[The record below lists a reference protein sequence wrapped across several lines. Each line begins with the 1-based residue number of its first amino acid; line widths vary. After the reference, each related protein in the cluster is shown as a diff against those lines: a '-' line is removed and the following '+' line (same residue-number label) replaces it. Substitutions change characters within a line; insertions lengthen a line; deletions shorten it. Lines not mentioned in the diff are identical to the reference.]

1 MLGREV
7 DPAARLRHPQLDA
20 VMLEQRRHRR
30 VLAAVER
37 PLVLPDH
44 DRVPA
49 PVRISQLGDQGGG
62 LRTAAPRHRPALPL
76 VEELRYNLAMS
87 ADERPGLIELPGP

>member
-1 MLGREV
+1 MLGCEV
-7 DPAARLRHPQLDA
+7 DPAACLGHPQLHS
-20 VMLEQRRHRR
+20 VVLEQRRHRR
-30 VLAAVER
+30 VLAAVES

-62 LRTAAPRHRPALPL
+62 LRTAAPRHRPALPR